1 MTKPLL
7 LEMTGISK
15 NFPGVKALIDVNLAL
30 KSGEVL
36 ALLGEN
42 GAGKSTLMK
51 ILSGVY
57 QPDTG
62 SIRIQDKD
70 EKIKSPKQAQELGI
84 ATIYQELNL
93 IPQLTV
99 AENIFLS
106 REFVNSFGKIDWS
119 QMFNESNKLLMQ
131 LDVNFTAKEKVGNLS
146 IAEQQMVEIAKAL
159 SLDAKI
165 IIMDEPTDA
174 LTEKETVRLFKVI
187 EQLRKEGKGIIYIS
201 HRLEEIFA
209 ICDRLTVLRDG
220 KYIDTCQ
227 VSETDNEE
235 VIQMMV
241 GRKLADKYPKVK
253 GAPKQEVLSVKNLS
267 INKKL
272 YDINLSLFAGEVLG
286 ISGLVGSGR
295 TELAK
300 AIFGA
305 IPIDKGAIFVEGK
318 EVNIQHPRDAIRLGV
333 VYASENRKEEGLVLG
348 LSVKENMTL
357 ASLGKIIS
365 KIGRV
370 NKRQEQEKVEEYIDK
385 FNIKTP
391 SSSQIIKN
399 LSGGNQQK
407 VVLGKWMLTKPKVL
421 ILDEP
426 TRGIDVGAKVEIYQ
440 FINKLK
446 QEGVAVMVISSE
458 LPEVLGISDR
468 IMVMSQ
474 GRITGAFAGEDA
486 TQEKIMAKAVVGGKN
501 ERVVH

>member
-1 MTKPLL
+1 MTNPFI

-15 NFPGVKALIDVNLAL
+15 SFPGVKALDGVKLDL

-51 ILSGVY
+51 IISGVY
-57 QPDTG
+57 EADQG
-62 SIRIQDKD
+62 NIRIS
-70 EKIKSPKQAQELGI
+70 EENVKINSPKHAQELGI

-99 AENIFLS
+99 AENIYLS
-106 REFVNSFGKIDWS
+106 REFVNKFGKINWGK
-119 QMFNESNKLLMQ
+119 MYKEASNLLAQ
-131 LDVNFTAKEKVGNLS
+131 LEVNISSTQLVKELG

-174 LTEKETVRLFKVI
+174 LTEKEAEKLFKVMNR
-187 EQLRKEGKGIIYIS
+187 LRQEGKGIIYIS

-209 ICDRLTVLRDG
+209 ICDRLTVFRDG
-220 KYIDTCQ
+220 KYIDTQ
-227 VSETDNEE
+227 MVSETNTEE

-241 GRKLADKYPKVK
+241 GRKLEDKYPKVK
-253 GAPKQEVLSVKNLS
+253 TTPGEEVLSVKDLGVKDRLEGIS
-267 INKKL
+267 FSV
-272 YDINLSLFAGEVLG
+272 YSGEVLG
-286 ISGLVGSGR
+286 IAGLVGSGR
-295 TELAK
+295 TEVAK

-305 IPIDKGAIFVEGK
+305 LPISEGK
-318 EVNIQHPRDAIRLGV
+318 IFLEKKEVKINNPKDAIELGIAYV
-333 VYASENRKEEGLVLG
+333 SENRKEEGLVLG
-348 LSVKENMTL
+348 LSVKKNMTL
-357 ASLGKIIS
+357 ASLDRIS
-365 KIGRV
+365 NFWGQINKQKEHHEVNDYIG
-370 NKRQEQEKVEEYIDK
+370 K

-391 SSSQIIKN
+391 SSEQIIKN

-407 VVLGKWMLTKPKVL
+407 VVLGKWMQTKPKVL

-426 TRGIDVGAKVEIYQ
+426 TRGIDVGAKVEIYH
-440 FINKLK
+440 FINQLK
-446 QEGVAVMVISSE
+446 KSGVAIIVISSE

-468 IMVMSQ
+468 IMIMSE
-474 GRITGAFAGEDA
+474 GKVKGLLNSEEA
-486 TQEKIMAKAVVGGKN
+486 TQEIIMAKAVGG
-501 ERVVH
+501 